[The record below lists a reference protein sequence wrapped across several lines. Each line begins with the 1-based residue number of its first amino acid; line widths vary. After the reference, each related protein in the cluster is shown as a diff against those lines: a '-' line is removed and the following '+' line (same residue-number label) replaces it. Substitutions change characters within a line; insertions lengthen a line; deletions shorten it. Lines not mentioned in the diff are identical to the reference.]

1 MRKKVGVMPSNR
13 SDALLA
19 EYREVSNNFR
29 MLTDIRFKL
38 LAFLPVAAA
47 AATAV
52 LARGNATTL
61 TLAFSLFGLVVTIGL
76 VTYNTRNDQLYDT
89 LVGRAA
95 AIERYLGIP
104 DGAFANRPRPWF
116 QPLHGRWK
124 VDHRT
129 AVSTIYMASI
139 ALWLFGALH
148 AAIDLA
154 QSRLSHWISPTWANL
169 IALAVAVGL
178 TILGSWYIKREK
190 ERTSECLR
198 KTAMEAVKLA
208 EKLPIAV
215 LGESEESRSPCEGL
229 AGAEA
234 DTGQTRKR
242 FLLLCTKL
250 AGTRAEADIVQTRAR
265 FLSKL
270 PPDAIV
276 DYITKGSPEWNAA
289 QIVAVITDLAPEWLY
304 DCATNR
310 RRPISAAPHSEASCG
325 PS

>member
-1 MRKKVGVMPSNR
+1 MRKKVGIMPSNR

-38 LAFLPVAAA
+38 LAFLPIAAG

-52 LARGNATTL
+52 LARGGATTL
-61 TLAFSLFGLVVTIGL
+61 TFAFSLFGLVVTIGL
-76 VTYNTRNDQLYDT
+76 VTYNARNDQLYDT
-89 LVGRAA
+89 LVARAA
-95 AIERYLGIP
+95 AIERYLGVP

-116 QPLHGRWK
+116 RPMRGRWK

-129 AVSTIYMASI
+129 SVSTIYMASI

-154 QSRLSHWISPTWANL
+154 QRTLSHWISLTWANL

-178 TILGSWYIKREK
+178 TILGGQFVKHEREW
-190 ERTSECLR
+190 TSQGLR
-198 KTAMEAVKLA
+198 ETAVEAVQLA
-208 EKLPIAV
+208 EKL
-215 LGESEESRSPCEGL
+215 LSEGEEPRPPSEEL
-229 AGAEA
+229 AVSTA
-234 DTGQTRKR
+234 DTGQARER

-250 AGTRAEADIVQTRAR
+250 AGANADTVQTRAR

-270 PPDAIV
+270 PPDAIA
-276 DYITKGSPEWNAA
+276 DYVTKGSPEWNAA

-310 RRPISAAPHSEASCG
+310 RRSINSIRAPISP
-325 PS
+325 